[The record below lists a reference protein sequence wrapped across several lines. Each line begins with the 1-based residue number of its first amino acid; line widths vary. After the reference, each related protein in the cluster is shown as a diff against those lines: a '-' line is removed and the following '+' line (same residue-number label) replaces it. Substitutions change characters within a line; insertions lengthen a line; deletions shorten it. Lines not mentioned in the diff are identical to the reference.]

1 MFITRL
7 RRKTQI
13 RRRKGER
20 ETLIEDAV
28 RFQDLVVS
36 KTQERGVPVPSKLL
50 RELQRGSEQL
60 DGGKRLYKLD
70 LRRTQLTDAHVEAL
84 AQALQELP
92 VVRKLDLRGNEAVTV
107 QALNALNSLLK
118 GQVELFRLV
127 QADASLADSSLSFL
141 YSVKLDATVLS
152 LDRRAAEELE
162 AQTAALE
169 VADSVL
175 DVRHAFFQ
183 ADVRGSGTLTEHELS
198 GAMRIVMGVTPKTA
212 ETSRVLRF
220 FGAPGAQGND
230 PNVISLGGFEAAMVG
245 RLRESHTL
253 PVLPQRRDDLLFGSA
268 GGKEGQ
274 ESLECFS
281 PWSTRSFGATTGGIR
296 GDKGDEGGVGNKRS
310 PLSASQNFAPGA
322 GMGTHVLSLPPWRGG
337 EGGSEQSNTHNDD
350 EGQSQRVERGDTDLE
365 NIFDDD
371 NCNEVNNN
379 DGSEDAAAPRRERE
393 TSRTSTRNS
402 GHGRERSKRGGRRR
416 TSSLE
421 TDTREEKEEVHQEP
435 ARHRRQKE
443 GVALVAHENI
453 ELMSSA
459 ARLAGSRFLN
469 GDRGGDT
476 EDDVL
481 SDCSSDDDLSCTSAR
496 AQSIGKETVSQNGGL
511 LRAEHPNCSREETGG
526 RGGGGDPKSNTE
538 KTSDWRRHSSSPAAR
553 GGPVFD
559 DRSGSGSSSGGGG
572 RSVCF
577 SEDRA
582 SGRRRVSDA
591 SRSPHSGDDST
602 REPAGSGASTHANPG
617 RRHSILKGKQGCDDA
632 VRRDSGDQTPPST
645 TQTVSAIGR
654 GDTVA
659 AESATASRSNA
670 VREYQTGAV
679 RTNLLSEEGNVTVVG
694 MTETHKETV
703 TSSAAPSRAE
713 PPGEETATRS
723 RLAQASPSTTTNG
736 GGSDMLA
743 GRILLKGSDREPRPR
758 GVVIVDGETST
769 SGVPTKAEAASNG
782 YPEEKGPTM
791 GEGAAASL
799 VETSE
804 TVTTD
809 TRPAALSSMSAA
821 PATAATGVVARTEAV
836 TAKKQEQ
843 HKEGV
848 GPTTA
853 ALCEQRR
860 RAEDAGDPLIVPT
873 PSVELSGGN
882 RLVAM
887 SAETAEPNTF
897 LGESRYGGASP
908 GAAATS
914 NAADENQVR
923 GGVVRDSV
931 SIADPKRVSA
941 PQGAATT
948 LLHASSVSSTGARTP
963 GGAVGVPE
971 NDRVGRSAG
980 LSLKAIAEAPGSGG
994 GGDGGDAPAVP
1005 AADASTLA
1013 LEYSGSGGGN
1023 SGPIRMPYC
1032 LSPTNVARQARGG
1045 SGAAATAGSSCRER
1059 ESLAARIQRL
1069 GDINAAATANAVNP
1083 AAQNC
1088 SVSESGF
1095 AALSGHS
1102 EGGGSAA
1109 GGGPQSFADAEHPRL
1124 PSSGRMPTP
1133 TASSHGGISPE
1144 RPCPCGLL
1152 VQDGGGGGGYCSSPS
1167 PSSRF
1172 HLPSSE
1178 TKTAPL
1184 CSAGGST
1191 SLFEGQVLK
1200 ADSEPVLRRAAE
1212 RGSEAKG
1219 KAMGS
1224 EGRETDGM
1232 LSSPAA
1238 ALQLDEEQLR
1248 SRINEGAL
1256 VITRTGLSKMS
1267 TVLQLEAVYGYGRE
1281 SLIGLHTLVL
1291 SCNQLQVLDISVLTT
1306 MPALR
1311 HLDVSHNLLCRMG
1324 PMDGRDLP
1332 PRLETLNMSHN
1343 RISRIGGIAQCFL
1356 LRALDLRHNRIKRVQ
1371 GLEHLSLLLQL
1382 DLGHNLISKAASARA
1397 LSFNRSLKLLWLEGN
1412 PLARHPR
1419 YRPTLTCLLPHV
1431 RSIDSRAMPPSSGS
1445 DQRRWEAGGGSADEE
1460 EGDDGCSG
1468 TVAAAGHAAAA
1479 RGHQRGRSGNSSFSR
1494 ECQTEQDIRRSK
1506 EWQQVMEWR
1515 KDQAR
1520 REEEAKGQALEGRH
1534 GARQAIN
1541 AAQQRRQ
1548 ADELARPRPRKCPS
1562 EEAISKAKEVACRR
1576 PAVVF
1581 GISYRG
1587 ETERGTH
1594 VSDTAYAASAGM
1606 DTANTPPSP
1615 PRGKG
1620 HQQHGHLFDAA
1631 TDGYEL
1637 RGKGPGAGCG
1647 SGMDRREE
1655 YIQSHHGAARES
1667 GAVSVRDV
1675 TGHQEWTMT
1684 DPPLQDNDESLQQA
1698 YQNSGSDAPPPPHV
1712 LPSSRGRNSKW
1723 SSVGAVEGYDSPTP
1737 SLRAMMAVDSDGA
1750 ATARTTVRAKNVPEN
1765 IEGASAASSAAPG
1778 HERNELVG
1786 SWLLDVKLET
1796 QTAGIALQVLL
1807 RMCKERGHDT
1817 GGERRRLSSFR
1828 TALEGMGLF
1837 SPQHEPTPT
1846 EFVGDE
1852 AGILAD
1858 KVAAAARQVAM
1869 TKAVVKNLLRLMESV
1884 EPGEDGNAELDQ
1896 YAEFIRHQREIMT
1909 GVGGHPNTG
1918 TSSPETKREPTI
1930 AAAVVQQGENAGCH
1944 RGLPGQGEPGGKA
1957 SGNLGAGV
1965 ALPSSSSL
1973 YATAI
1978 TAAREGSTSHEHN
1991 DVSGSEERVM
2001 ATGTEGIVVPPC
2013 GGAEPVHATDANDV
2027 LVPLG
2032 LGPEASARGTGAAID
2047 AASKDAPGTVQ
2058 SNTCASRRPAEEV
2071 VTEEVLVTMVVGRT
2085 QGKDSSSLLP
2095 SNPDGVAAA
2104 GIVDESSSL
2113 PAKLFSAGVSE
2124 IASAVG
2130 FVLPTCASANEE
2142 KNEGREASQDLGDN
2156 AGENSLISTSP
2167 AVVSAVETSTS
2178 TPRVAIDGTPSDSS
2192 LKPNGTSVLRTD
2204 NGDDVD
2210 ATAEVAEVAEV
2221 PGMKKEEGREGLSAS
2236 PVTSATSTAT
2246 LSARERLLRHVRAT
2260 ASPRSGS
2267 DDDSS
2272 CCSSGG
2278 GSGTDNNDSESNTV
2292 RRRPTFKGLQR
2303 ERDVIS
2309 AQEDGGEEGCG
2320 GEVAAGGDGGED
2332 IEIVR
2337 VAKQEEGVGNSRTR
2351 EEGGSVDCRP
2361 MTTRPATRWKGE
2373 GGAEG
2378 KNKNELG
2385 VSSDASGAPDV
2396 PSASPATQ
2404 LANPLAAAQPASV
2417 VIFDK
2422 DGSVSSVTPVGISG
2436 DVHRG
2441 ELDVSAIDTPT
2452 AAGAGFSP
2460 TSAQQTSHIEAESDT
2475 GTVPSTDAVGSDVNC
2490 DAVSSAATPTVL
2502 CPSTIASDAIIDENG
2517 GELRGS
2523 TLDES
2528 GEVAQGTTKHDND
2541 SDHILSQPVS
2551 DVSTPIRSDLQVV
2564 GNEKDDEAKGSV
2576 EVATAGNESTLG
2588 NSSEQAEPDSGRNAE
2603 AATTACG
2610 EMEENPKEEANTGG
2624 DANTKASNERHGKLD
2639 GAENETAPADPT
2651 TALAWIEGYDPG
2663 HDCYYYH
2670 HVPTG
2675 ESRWYKPDEPY
2686 EPYVHSDEEDGD
2698 GATSSSLRDEGG
2710 TPITATTAAEL
2721 EDDDLR
2727 PERKERRKDDENV
2740 DNHHL
2745 RGKRGGIEE
2754 EEEEAT
2760 TRRSSLSRK
2769 VKEPSSGKRRSS
2781 TSSTASG
2788 GSQRRRR
2795 EDDDGGTRD
2804 HSRPG
2809 RSSRQQRGKT
2819 ALERLND
2826 FTDDNNCGSD
2836 DPRSDGYGGE
2846 RRRSSGS
2853 SRRQDGTGSRRHRDD
2868 DDDRYRSRRKHSSG
2882 DGGSRHR
2889 KSRGDSSLR
2898 TEGNRGD
2905 GKRDHDRRRPYSQRR
2920 SSDSRYILSSDGS
2933 RNSDDDEG
2941 ALRRRT
2947 SSARDRGASRSR
2959 RSSAR

>member
-28 RFQDLVVS
+28 RFQELVVS
-36 KTQERGVPVPSKLL
+36 KIQERGVPVPSKLL
-50 RELQRGSEQL
+50 RELQRGSEQR

-70 LRRTQLTDAHVEAL
+70 LRRTHLTDAHVEAL

-92 VVRKLDLRGNEAVTV
+92 VVRKLDLRGNEAVTI

-152 LDRRAAEELE
+152 LDRRATEELE

-198 GAMRIVMGVTPKTA
+198 GAMRIVMGVTPKAA

-230 PNVISLGGFEAAMVG
+230 PNVINLGGFEAAMVG

-268 GGKEGQ
+268 GDKEGQ

-296 GDKGDEGGVGNKRS
+296 GDKVGGGGVGNKRS
-310 PLSASQNFAPGA
+310 PLSASQKLSPGA

-337 EGGSEQSNTHNDD
+337 EGGSELSNTQNDD
-350 EGQSQRVERGDTDLE
+350 EGQSQRAQRGDADLE

-371 NCNEVNNN
+371 NCDEVDKN
-379 DGSEDAAAPRRERE
+379 DGAEDAAAPRRVRE

-402 GHGRERSKRGGRRR
+402 GNGRERSNRGARSS
-416 TSSLE
+416 TSSLA
-421 TDTREEKEEVHQEP
+421 TDAREEKEERHQEP
-435 ARHRRQKE
+435 ARQRRQKE
-443 GVALVAHENI
+443 GVALVAHENS

-469 GDRGGDT
+469 SDGGGDT

-496 AQSIGKETVSQNGGL
+496 AQSTGKGTVNQNGGR
-511 LRAEHPNCSREETGG
+511 LRTEHPNFSREETGG
-526 RGGGGDPKSNTE
+526 GGGGGDPKSNTE
-538 KTSDWRRHSSSPAAR
+538 KTSNWRRHSSNPAAQ
-553 GGPVFD
+553 GGPRFD
-559 DRSGSGSSSGGGG
+559 DRSASGSSSGGGG

-582 SGRRRVSDA
+582 SGDRRVSDA
-591 SRSPHSGDDST
+591 SRSSHSGDDSAL
-602 REPAGSGASTHANPG
+602 EPAGSGASTHTNPG
-617 RRHSILKGKQGCDDA
+617 RRHSILKGNQGRDDG
-632 VRRDSGDQTPPST
+632 VRRNFGDETPPST
-645 TQTVSAIGR
+645 PQTASVPGR
-654 GDTVA
+654 GDAVVT
-659 AESATASRSNA
+659 EPATASRSNA
-670 VREYQTGAV
+670 VRAHQTGGV
-679 RTNLLSEEGNVTVVG
+679 RTNLISEEGNVTVIG
-694 MTETHKETV
+694 MTEPHKEAA
-703 TSSAAPSRAE
+703 TSSAASSRAE
-713 PPGEETATRS
+713 PPGEEPATRS
-723 RLAQASPSTTTNG
+723 RLAQASPLTTTNG
-736 GGSDMLA
+736 GGSGMPA
-743 GRILLKGSDREPRPR
+743 GRVLLKASDRDPHPR
-758 GVVIVDGETST
+758 GVVIVDG
-769 SGVPTKAEAASNG
+769 
-782 YPEEKGPTM
+782 
-791 GEGAAASL
+791 GA
-799 VETSE
+799 
-804 TVTTD
+804 
-809 TRPAALSSMSAA
+809 
-821 PATAATGVVARTEAV
+821 
-836 TAKKQEQ
+836 
-843 HKEGV
+843 
-848 GPTTA
+848 
-853 ALCEQRR
+853 
-860 RAEDAGDPLIVPT
+860 
-873 PSVELSGGN
+873 
-882 RLVAM
+882 
-887 SAETAEPNTF
+887 
-897 LGESRYGGASP
+897 
-908 GAAATS
+908 
-914 NAADENQVR
+914 
-923 GGVVRDSV
+923 GGV
-931 SIADPKRVSA
+931 
-941 PQGAATT
+941 
-948 LLHASSVSSTGARTP
+948 L
-963 GGAVGVPE
+963 E
-971 NDRVGRSAG
+971 NDRVGRPAG
-980 LSLKAIAEAPGSGG
+980 LSLEAIVEAPGSGG
-994 GGDGGDAPAVP
+994 GGDGGDAPAV
-1005 AADASTLA
+1005 AAAGASTLA
-1013 LEYSGSGGGN
+1013 LDYSGSGGGN

-1032 LSPTNVARQARGG
+1032 LSPTNVVRQARGG

-1102 EGGGSAA
+1102 EGGGGAA
-1109 GGGPQSFADAEHPRL
+1109 GGSPQFFANAEHPRL
-1124 PSSGRMPTP
+1124 PSSGGMPTP
-1133 TASSHGGISPE
+1133 PSSSHGGMSPE
-1144 RPCPCGLL
+1144 RSRSCGLL
-1152 VQDGGGGGGYCSSPS
+1152 IQDGGGGGSYCSSPS

-1184 CSAGGST
+1184 YSAGGST
-1191 SLFEGQVLK
+1191 SLFEGQVLR

-1212 RGSEAKG
+1212 MGSETKG
-1219 KAMGS
+1219 KAGGG

-1232 LSSPAA
+1232 LSSPAG
-1238 ALQLDEEQLR
+1238 ALQLDEEQLGL
-1248 SRINEGAL
+1248 RINEGAL

-1291 SCNQLQVLDISVLTT
+1291 SYNQLQVLDISVLTT

-1311 HLDVSHNLLCRMG
+1311 HLDVSHNLLCRME

-1382 DLGHNLISKAASARA
+1382 DLGHNFISKAASARA

-1431 RSIDSRAMPPSSGS
+1431 RSIDSRAMPPSSDS

-1460 EGDDGCSG
+1460 EGGDGCSS

-1479 RGHQRGRSGNSSFSR
+1479 RGHQRGRSGNTSASR
-1494 ECQTEQDIRRSK
+1494 EWQAEQDTRRSK

-1515 KDQAR
+1515 KGQAR

-1534 GARQAIN
+1534 DVRQAIN

-1548 ADELARPRPRKCPS
+1548 AEELARPRPRKCPS

-1587 ETERGTH
+1587 ERERGTH
-1594 VSDTAYAASAGM
+1594 ASDAAYAASAGM

-1615 PRGKG
+1615 PRSKG
-1620 HQQHGHLFDAA
+1620 HQQHGRLFDVAA
-1631 TDGYEL
+1631 DGYEL
-1637 RGKGPGAGCG
+1637 RGKGVGGGCG
-1647 SGMDRREE
+1647 GGMDRREE
-1655 YIQSHHGAARES
+1655 YIQSPHGAAREN

-1675 TGHQEWTMT
+1675 LGRQEWTTT

-1698 YQNSGSDAPPPPHV
+1698 YQNSGSDAPPPSYL
-1712 LPSSRGRNSKW
+1712 LPSSRGRSSKR
-1723 SSVGAVEGYDSPTP
+1723 SSVGAVEGHDSPTP
-1737 SLRAMMAVDSDGA
+1737 SVPVMMTVDSDGA
-1750 ATARTTVRAKNVPEN
+1750 ATARTTVRAKKAPED
-1765 IEGASAASSAAPG
+1765 IEGASAESSGGAG
-1778 HERNELVG
+1778 HERNELVD

-1796 QTAGIALQVLL
+1796 ETAGTALQVLL
-1807 RMCKERGHDT
+1807 RMCKERGGDT
-1817 GGERRRLSSFR
+1817 DGERRRLSSFR

-1837 SPQHEPTPT
+1837 SPQHGPTPT

-1852 AGILAD
+1852 AGVLAH

-1869 TKAVVKNLLRLMESV
+1869 TKAAVKNLLRLMESV
-1884 EPGEDGNAELDQ
+1884 EPGEDGKAELDQ
-1896 YAEFIRHQREIMT
+1896 YAKFIRLQREIMI
-1909 GVGGHPNTG
+1909 GVGGHPNAD
-1918 TSSPETKREPTI
+1918 TSSPETKREPTTS
-1930 AAAVVQQGENAGCH
+1930 AAVVQQGENANCH
-1944 RGLPGQGEPGGKA
+1944 RSLPEQGEPEGRA
-1957 SGNLGAGV
+1957 SGNPGGGV

-1973 YATAI
+1973 YATAT
-1978 TAAREGSTSHEHN
+1978 TAAREGPTSQDLN

-2001 ATGTEGIVVPPC
+2001 TTGTEGIVVPPC
-2013 GGAEPVHATDANDV
+2013 GGAESVHETDANDV
-2027 LVPLG
+2027 IVPLG
-2032 LGPEASARGTGAAID
+2032 LGPEASARCTGGAID
-2047 AASKDAPGTVQ
+2047 AASKDVPGTFQ
-2058 SNTCASRRPAEEV
+2058 SITCEPLRPAEEV
-2071 VTEEVLVTMVVGRT
+2071 VTEEALVTMVVGIT

-2095 SNPDGVAAA
+2095 SNQDSVVVA
-2104 GIVDESSSL
+2104 GIVDQSSI
-2113 PAKLFSAGVSE
+2113 SAGVSE

-2130 FVLPTCASANEE
+2130 FVHPKCTSANKE
-2142 KNEGREASQDLGDN
+2142 KNEGREASQDLGDY
-2156 AGENSLISTSP
+2156 AGGNPLISTSP
-2167 AVVSAVETSTS
+2167 AVVSADETSTS
-2178 TPRVAIDGTPSDSS
+2178 TPRVTIDGTPSDSS

-2204 NGDDVD
+2204 NGDDAD

-2221 PGMKKEEGREGLSAS
+2221 PGKRKEEGGEGLSAT
-2236 PVTSATSTAT
+2236 PVTSATSTAN

-2278 GSGTDNNDSESNTV
+2278 GSGTDNNDSESKTV
-2292 RRRPTFKGLQR
+2292 RRLPTTEGLQR
-2303 ERDVIS
+2303 ERDIIL
-2309 AQEDGGEEGCG
+2309 AQEDGGEEGCD

-2332 IEIVR
+2332 IEIVG
-2337 VAKQEEGVGNSRTR
+2337 VAKQEEGVENSRTR
-2351 EEGGSVDCRP
+2351 EEGGSVDGRP
-2361 MTTRPATRWKGE
+2361 MTTRPATRWEGE
-2373 GGAEG
+2373 GGTEG
-2378 KNKNELG
+2378 NDKNELG
-2385 VSSDASGAPDV
+2385 VSSNASRQPDV

-2404 LANPLAAAQPASV
+2404 LANPLATAEAGSI

-2422 DGSVSSVTPVGISG
+2422 DGSVSSGTPAGISG
-2436 DVHRG
+2436 DVYRV
-2441 ELDVSAIDTPT
+2441 EVDVSAIDTPT

-2460 TSAQQTSHIEAESDT
+2460 TSEHQTSHIEAESDT
-2475 GTVPSTDAVGSDVNC
+2475 GTVPSTDAVGSGVDC
-2490 DAVSSAATPTVL
+2490 TAVSSAATPAVV

-2541 SDHILSQPVS
+2541 SEQILSHPVS
-2551 DVSTPIRSDLQVV
+2551 DVSTPIRSDLHVA
-2564 GNEKDDEAKGSV
+2564 GNEKDDKAKGSV

-2588 NSSEQAEPDSGRNAE
+2588 NSSEKAKPDSGRSDE
-2603 AATTACG
+2603 AATTTCG
-2610 EMEENPKEEANTGG
+2610 EAEENAEEEVNTGG
-2624 DANTKASNERHGKLD
+2624 DANTKTSNERDVKLD

-2651 TALAWIEGYDPG
+2651 TELAWIEGYDPG

-2686 EPYVHSDEEDGD
+2686 ESYVHSDEEDGD
-2698 GATSSSLRDEGG
+2698 GGTSYSLRDEGG
-2710 TPITATTAAEL
+2710 TPITATTAAAL
-2721 EDDDLR
+2721 EDDNLR

-2740 DNHHL
+2740 DNQHL

-2754 EEEEAT
+2754 EEATEAT

-2781 TSSTASG
+2781 KSSTASA
-2788 GSQRRRR
+2788 GSQGRRRD
-2795 EDDDGGTRD
+2795 DDDGGARD
-2804 HSRPG
+2804 HSRSG
-2809 RSSRQQRGKT
+2809 RASRQQRGKT

-2826 FTDDNNCGSD
+2826 FTDDNTCGSD
-2836 DPRSDGYGGE
+2836 DPRSDGYGCE

-2898 TEGNRGD
+2898 TEGYRDD

-2941 ALRRRT
+2941 ALMGRT
-2947 SSARDRGASRSR
+2947 SSARDRGGSRSR

>member
-1 MFITRL
+1 S
-7 RRKTQI
+7 
-13 RRRKGER
+13 R
-20 ETLIEDAV
+20 ED
-28 RFQDLVVS
+28 
-36 KTQERGVPVPSKLL
+36 
-50 RELQRGSEQL
+50 
-60 DGGKRLYKLD
+60 
-70 LRRTQLTDAHVEAL
+70 
-84 AQALQELP
+84 
-92 VVRKLDLRGNEAVTV
+92 
-107 QALNALNSLLK
+107 
-118 GQVELFRLV
+118 
-127 QADASLADSSLSFL
+127 
-141 YSVKLDATVLS
+141 
-152 LDRRAAEELE
+152 
-162 AQTAALE
+162 
-169 VADSVL
+169 
-175 DVRHAFFQ
+175 
-183 ADVRGSGTLTEHELS
+183 
-198 GAMRIVMGVTPKTA
+198 
-212 ETSRVLRF
+212 
-220 FGAPGAQGND
+220 
-230 PNVISLGGFEAAMVG
+230 
-245 RLRESHTL
+245 
-253 PVLPQRRDDLLFGSA
+253 
-268 GGKEGQ
+268 
-274 ESLECFS
+274 
-281 PWSTRSFGATTGGIR
+281 TGG
-296 GDKGDEGGVGNKRS
+296 GD
-310 PLSASQNFAPGA
+310 
-322 GMGTHVLSLPPWRGG
+322 
-337 EGGSEQSNTHNDD
+337 
-350 EGQSQRVERGDTDLE
+350 
-365 NIFDDD
+365 
-371 NCNEVNNN
+371 
-379 DGSEDAAAPRRERE
+379 
-393 TSRTSTRNS
+393 
-402 GHGRERSKRGGRRR
+402 
-416 TSSLE
+416 
-421 TDTREEKEEVHQEP
+421 
-435 ARHRRQKE
+435 
-443 GVALVAHENI
+443 
-453 ELMSSA
+453 
-459 ARLAGSRFLN
+459 
-469 GDRGGDT
+469 
-476 EDDVL
+476 
-481 SDCSSDDDLSCTSAR
+481 
-496 AQSIGKETVSQNGGL
+496 
-511 LRAEHPNCSREETGG
+511 
-526 RGGGGDPKSNTE
+526 GGGGPKSNTE

-553 GGPVFD
+553 GGPRFD
-559 DRSGSGSSSGGGG
+559 DCSGSGSSSGGGG

-582 SGRRRVSDA
+582 SGDRRISDA
-591 SRSPHSGDDST
+591 SRSSHSGDDSA
-602 REPAGSGASTHANPG
+602 RGAAGSGASTHANPG
-617 RRHSILKGKQGCDDA
+617 RRHSILKGNQGRDDG
-632 VRRDSGDQTPPST
+632 VRRDSGGETPPST
-645 TQTVSAIGR
+645 TQTASVPGR
-654 GDTVA
+654 GDAVVT
-659 AESATASRSNA
+659 EPATASRSNA
-670 VREYQTGAV
+670 LRAHQTAGV
-679 RTNLLSEEGNVTVVG
+679 RTNLLSEEGNVTVIG
-694 MTETHKETV
+694 MTEPHKEAA
-703 TSSAAPSRAE
+703 TSSAASSMAE
-713 PPGEETATRS
+713 PPGEETATGS
-723 RLAQASPSTTTNG
+723 RLAQASPLTTTNG
-736 GGSDMLA
+736 GGSDMPA
-743 GRILLKGSDREPRPR
+743 GRVLLKASDREPHPR
-758 GVVIVDGETST
+758 GVVIVDGETGT
-769 SGVPTKAEAASNG
+769 SGVPTKAEAASKG
-782 YPEEKGPTM
+782 YREEMDATL
-791 GEGAAASL
+791 GEEATPSL

-804 TVTTD
+804 TVTTG
-809 TRPAALSSMSAA
+809 TRPAALSSMSAV
-821 PATAATGVVARTEAV
+821 PATAATGVVASTEAV

-843 HKEGV
+843 HEEEV
-848 GPTTA
+848 GPTTST
-853 ALCEQRR
+853 LCEQRR
-860 RAEDAGDPLIVPT
+860 RVEDAGDPLVVPT
-873 PSVELSGGN
+873 PSLELLGGN

-887 SAETAEPNTF
+887 SAETAEPNTS
-897 LGESRYGGASP
+897 LGESGCGGASP
-908 GAAATS
+908 GAAASS
-914 NAADENQVR
+914 NAAAESQVR

-941 PQGAATT
+941 PQEAATT
-948 LLHASSVSSTGARTP
+948 LLHASSVNSIDARTP
-963 GGAVGVPE
+963 GGAGGVPE
-971 NDRVGRSAG
+971 NDRVGRPGG
-980 LSLKAIAEAPGSGG
+980 LSLEAIVEAPDSGS
-994 GGDGGDAPAVP
+994 GGDGGDAPAV
-1005 AADASTLA
+1005 AAAGAPTLA
-1013 LEYSGSGGGN
+1013 LDYSGSGGGN

-1032 LSPTNVARQARGG
+1032 LSPTNVVRQARGG
-1045 SGAAATAGSSCRER
+1045 SGAAALAGSSCRER

-1088 SVSESGF
+1088 SVSASGF

-1102 EGGGSAA
+1102 EGGGGAA
-1109 GGGPQSFADAEHPRL
+1109 GGSPHSFADAEHPRL

-1133 TASSHGGISPE
+1133 PSSSHGGMSPE
-1144 RPCPCGLL
+1144 RSRSCGLL
-1152 VQDGGGGGGYCSSPS
+1152 IQDGGGGGSYCSSPS

-1184 CSAGGST
+1184 YSAGGST
-1191 SLFEGQVLK
+1191 SLFEGQVLR
-1200 ADSEPVLRRAAE
+1200 ADSEPVLRRAADM
-1212 RGSEAKG
+1212 GSETKG
-1219 KAMGS
+1219 KTGGG

-1232 LSSPAA
+1232 LSSPAG
-1238 ALQLDEEQLR
+1238 ALQLDEEQLGL
-1248 SRINEGAL
+1248 RINEGAL

-1267 TVLQLEAVYGYGRE
+1267 TVLQLEAVNGYGRE

-1291 SCNQLQVLDISVLTT
+1291 SFNQLQVLDISVLTT

-1311 HLDVSHNLLCRMG
+1311 HLDVSHNLLCRME

-1371 GLEHLSLLLQL
+1371 GLEHLALLLQL

-1431 RSIDSRAMPPSSGS
+1431 RSIDSRAMPPSSDS

-1460 EGDDGCSG
+1460 EGGDGCSG
-1468 TVAAAGHAAAA
+1468 TAVAAAGHAAAA
-1479 RGHQRGRSGNSSFSR
+1479 RGHQRGRSGNTSASR
-1494 ECQTEQDIRRSK
+1494 EWQAEQDMRRSK

-1515 KDQAR
+1515 KGQAR

-1534 GARQAIN
+1534 DVRQAIN

-1548 ADELARPRPRKCPS
+1548 AEELARPRPRKCPS
-1562 EEAISKAKEVACRR
+1562 EEVISKAKEVACRR

-1587 ETERGTH
+1587 ERERGTH
-1594 VSDTAYAASAGM
+1594 ASDAAYAASAGM

-1615 PRGKG
+1615 PRSKG
-1620 HQQHGHLFDAA
+1620 HQQHGRLFDVA

-1637 RGKGPGAGCG
+1637 RGKGVGGGCG
-1647 SGMDRREE
+1647 GGMDRREE
-1655 YIQSHHGAARES
+1655 YIQSPHGAAREN

-1675 TGHQEWTMT
+1675 LGRQEWTTT

-1698 YQNSGSDAPPPPHV
+1698 YQNSGSDAPPPPHL
-1712 LPSSRGRNSKW
+1712 LPSSRGRTSKW
-1723 SSVGAVEGYDSPTP
+1723 SSVGAVEGHDSPTP
-1737 SLRAMMAVDSDGA
+1737 SVPVMMTVDSDGA
-1750 ATARTTVRAKNVPEN
+1750 ATARTTVRAKKAPEG
-1765 IEGASAASSAAPG
+1765 IEGASAESSGGAG
-1778 HERNELVG
+1778 HERNELVE

-1796 QTAGIALQVLL
+1796 ETAGTALQVLL
-1807 RMCKERGHDT
+1807 RMCKERGRDT
-1817 GGERRRLSSFR
+1817 DGERRRLSSFR

-1837 SPQHEPTPT
+1837 SPQHGPTPT

-1852 AGILAD
+1852 AGVLAH
-1858 KVAAAARQVAM
+1858 KVAAAARQGAM
-1869 TKAVVKNLLRLMESV
+1869 TKAAVKNLLRLMESV
-1884 EPGEDGNAELDQ
+1884 EPGEDGNVELDQ
-1896 YAEFIRHQREIMT
+1896 YAKFIRLQREIMI
-1909 GVGGHPNTG
+1909 GVGGHPNADTN
-1918 TSSPETKREPTI
+1918 SPETKREPTTS
-1930 AAAVVQQGENAGCH
+1930 ATVVQQGENADCH
-1944 RGLPGQGEPGGKA
+1944 RSLPEQGEPEGRA
-1957 SGNLGAGV
+1957 SGNPGGGV

-1973 YATAI
+1973 YATAT
-1978 TAAREGSTSHEHN
+1978 TAAREGPTSQDQN

-2013 GGAEPVHATDANDV
+2013 GGAESVHETDANDV
-2027 LVPLG
+2027 IVPLG
-2032 LGPEASARGTGAAID
+2032 LGPEASARCTGGAID
-2047 AASKDAPGTVQ
+2047 AASKDAPGTFQ
-2058 SNTCASRRPAEEV
+2058 SITCEPLRPAEEV
-2071 VTEEVLVTMVVGRT
+2071 VTEEALVTMVVGIT

-2095 SNPDGVAAA
+2095 SNQDSVVVA
-2104 GIVDESSSL
+2104 GIVDQSSISN
-2113 PAKLFSAGVSE
+2113 GVSE

-2130 FVLPTCASANEE
+2130 FVHPKCTSANKE

-2156 AGENSLISTSP
+2156 AGGNPLISTSP

-2221 PGMKKEEGREGLSAS
+2221 PGKKKEEGGEGLSAT
-2236 PVTSATSTAT
+2236 PVTSATSTAN

-2260 ASPRSGS
+2260 ASPHSGS

-2292 RRRPTFKGLQR
+2292 RRLPTTEGLQR
-2303 ERDVIS
+2303 ERDIILV
-2309 AQEDGGEEGCG
+2309 QEDGGEEGCDS
-2320 GEVAAGGDGGED
+2320 EVAAGGDGGED
-2332 IEIVR
+2332 IEIVG

-2351 EEGGSVDCRP
+2351 EEGGSVDGRP
-2361 MTTRPATRWKGE
+2361 MTTRPAPRWKRE

-2378 KNKNELG
+2378 NDKNELG
-2385 VSSDASGAPDV
+2385 VSSNASGQPDV

-2404 LANPLAAAQPASV
+2404 LATPLAAVEAGSIA
-2417 VIFDK
+2417 IFDK
-2422 DGSVSSVTPVGISG
+2422 DGSVSSGTPAGISG
-2436 DVHRG
+2436 DVHRD
-2441 ELDVSAIDTPT
+2441 EVDVSAIDTPT

-2460 TSAQQTSHIEAESDT
+2460 TSEHQTSHIEAESDT
-2475 GTVPSTDAVGSDVNC
+2475 GTVPSTDAVASGVDC
-2490 DAVSSAATPTVL
+2490 TAVSSAATPAVV

-2541 SDHILSQPVS
+2541 SEQILSHPVS
-2551 DVSTPIRSDLQVV
+2551 DVSTPIRSDLHVV

-2576 EVATAGNESTLG
+2576 EVATAANESTLG
-2588 NSSEQAEPDSGRNAE
+2588 NSSEQAKPESGRSNE
-2603 AATTACG
+2603 AATTTCG
-2610 EMEENPKEEANTGG
+2610 ETEENAKEEANTGG
-2624 DANTKASNERHGKLD
+2624 DANTKTSNERDVKLD

-2651 TALAWIEGYDPG
+2651 TELAWIEGYDPG

-2710 TPITATTAAEL
+2710 TPITATTAAAL
-2721 EDDDLR
+2721 EDDYLR
-2727 PERKERRKDDENV
+2727 PERKERRKDDDNV
-2740 DNHHL
+2740 DNQHL

-2754 EEEEAT
+2754 EEATEAT

-2781 TSSTASG
+2781 KSSTASA

-2795 EDDDGGTRD
+2795 DDDDGGTRD
-2804 HSRPG
+2804 HSRSG
-2809 RSSRQQRGKT
+2809 RASRQQSGKT

-2826 FTDDNNCGSD
+2826 FADDNTCGSD

-2898 TEGNRGD
+2898 TEGYRDD

-2947 SSARDRGASRSR
+2947 SSARDRGGSRSR